1 MEMSHLKRRRRR
13 RRRRRA
19 VFFTEVEMF
28 IVCTVLEPPLNQT
41 VPSLLEKPLNA
52 VCVIG

>member
-1 MEMSHLKRRRRR
+1 MSHLK

-28 IVCTVLEPPLNQT
+28 IVCTVLHPPMNQT
-41 VPSLLEKPLNA
+41 FPSLLEKPLNA
-52 VCVIG
+52 VLIVG